1 MIPFAKIAG
10 GAPSSVSGLTA
21 HLQTQT
27 LTDEQARLARYYQR
41 GMVADSLMVICAK
54 RVAEGSMDL
63 GHAVDLLTDTEMP
76 KIPKPTGEE
85 QQRFMVWDQ
94 DHWVYTRDLDQEREE
109 QRFRIEDRVTARLD
123 VLVDRIERG
132 LLDAPLAVV
141 RPDIHPLALRGLGIA
156 ADGVLSDDAISAL
169 LSGHRADGTDIE
181 GKRYAVTHSKH
192 DPRTGED
199 RGSQPLG
206 AMDFA
211 PSPHKSVSV
220 AWAFAS
226 PVEQAMLFNAHIE
239 AARESVAYIAN
250 EIGQARIGEGGADG
264 KVPGHVGW
272 LEFTHHTSRRT
283 VIEVTTDGVRFEPTE
298 QRGDMDLHTHFLIPN
313 AVFCEDGRIG
323 SLDTRA
329 LAGFIMEADGHY
341 QALLRQKLEAAGFD
355 VGWDER
361 TGAARM
367 NLVTDDICAV
377 FSKRTNMGEAL
388 ARQTAKERGE
398 DWDKLTPAQHATRM
412 KNATQHHSQKRKG
425 GKDDVADVE
434 DWLRQAKEAGWQP
447 PSSFMAPERKI
458 ELDHEQRIRQ
468 AYEIGLPW
476 LDEKLQHQSVLK
488 HWDARCAALRGL
500 VAAGGYRGLDDV
512 AAVTRL
518 MREEGVLQYGEKTA
532 LLWGQ
537 EAGVR
542 HVSVSTAL
550 HETQEKEF
558 LTLAKAAAAD
568 RSGAFTAREV
578 DAAARQSGL
587 DFSTDHGKAQLKA
600 IHTLGE
606 GGRFGVAVGTAG
618 AGKSAMLKVLTS
630 AAEKR
635 NIDVWGASLAWRQ
648 ADDRLMAVSRKTASK
663 PSACCWTGCR
673 TVPSIWDR
681 TACWP

>member
-1 MIPFAKIAG
+1 
-10 GAPSSVSGLTA
+10 
-21 HLQTQT
+21 
-27 LTDEQARLARYYQR
+27 
-41 GMVADSLMVICAK
+41 
-54 RVAEGSMDL
+54 
-63 GHAVDLLTDTEMP
+63 
-76 KIPKPTGEE
+76 
-85 QQRFMVWDQ
+85 
-94 DHWVYTRDLDQEREE
+94 
-109 QRFRIEDRVTARLD
+109 
-123 VLVDRIERG
+123 
-132 LLDAPLAVV
+132 
-141 RPDIHPLALRGLGIA
+141 
-156 ADGVLSDDAISAL
+156 
-169 LSGHRADGTDIE
+169 
-181 GKRYAVTHSKH
+181 
-192 DPRTGED
+192 
-199 RGSQPLG
+199 
-206 AMDFA
+206 
-211 PSPHKSVSV
+211 
-220 AWAFAS
+220 
-226 PVEQAMLFNAHIE
+226 
-239 AARESVAYIAN
+239 
-250 EIGQARIGEGGADG
+250 
-264 KVPGHVGW
+264 
-272 LEFTHHTSRRT
+272 
-283 VIEVTTDGVRFEPTE
+283 
-298 QRGDMDLHTHFLIPN
+298 
-313 AVFCEDGRIG
+313 
-323 SLDTRA
+323 
-329 LAGFIMEADGHY
+329 
-341 QALLRQKLEAAGFD
+341 
-355 VGWDER
+355 
-361 TGAARM
+361 
-367 NLVTDDICAV
+367 
-377 FSKRTNMGEAL
+377 
-388 ARQTAKERGE
+388 
-398 DWDKLTPAQHATRM
+398 
-412 KNATQHHSQKRKG
+412 
-425 GKDDVADVE
+425 
-434 DWLRQAKEAGWQP
+434 
-447 PSSFMAPERKI
+447 MAPERKI